1 VFEHARAR
9 GLRDD
14 NPVEG
19 TIKRVEVVQRQR
31 LAREAFDAI
40 RGAAEPWFVRA
51 LDLALH
57 SLQRREDLAVMRV
70 EHWSGGKL
78 EIRQGKVAGRGLGL
92 LRVTPWP
99 ELLGAI
105 VACLNSPERG
115 DCPFLLHRTP
125 EKRRQARGRDHFGQ
139 LAPEMLS
146 REFQRLRDALGLF
159 DSLPALARP
168 SFHEI
173 RALGADEYRRR
184 GWPETQVQ
192 ALLGH
197 ADVEMTR
204 HYLDRHGERW
214 GDIEAPASG

>member
-1 VFEHARAR
+1 MA
-9 GLRDD
+9 
-14 NPVEG
+14 
-19 TIKRVEVVQRQR
+19 
-31 LAREAFDAI
+31 
-40 RGAAEPWFVRA
+40 GAA
-51 LDLALH
+51 
-57 SLQRREDLAVMRV
+57 
-70 EHWSGGKL
+70 
-78 EIRQGKVAGRGLGL
+78 
-92 LRVTPWP
+92 
-99 ELLGAI
+99 
-105 VACLNSPERG
+105 
-115 DCPFLLHRTP
+115 
-125 EKRRQARGRDHFGQ
+125 GRDHFGQ

-173 RALGADEYRRR
+173 RALGADEYRRG